1 MVPEQFHKFIKVFSK
16 KGSERMPIRKAWDH
30 AIDLKPD
37 FVPRKAKNILLS
49 PQEEK
54 EVEEFLNS
62 QLSKGYI
69 RKSKSPQTLAVFF
82 IPKKD
87 MKKQMV
93 QDYRHLNS
101 RTVRNNYPLP
111 LISELVDKVGKA
123 KYFTKFDLRWGYNN
137 VWIKEGDEWKVA
149 FTTHQGA
156 FELLVMYFGL
166 MNSLATFQTMM
177 NAIMHNLID
186 EGVVVVYIDN
196 ILIFTQMEKEH
207 DQVIKEVLKR
217 LQDNDLFLKAEKS
230 LWKQREIEFLGLYIS
245 PEGIRM
251 DETKMKAITE
261 WPVE

>member
-1 MVPEQFHKFIKVFSK
+1 
-16 KGSERMPIRKAWDH
+16 MPVRKAWDH

-37 FVPRKAKNILLS
+37 FVPRKAKNIPLS
-49 PQEEK
+49 LQEQK
-54 EVEEFLNS
+54 EVEEFLNN

-69 RKSKSPQTLAVFF
+69 RESKSPQTSAVFF

-101 RTVRNNYPLP
+101 GTVRNNYLLP

-137 VWIKEGDEWKVA
+137 VWIKEGDEWKAA
-149 FTTHQGA
+149 FTTHRGV

-166 MNSLATFQTMM
+166 MNSPATFQTMM

-186 EGVVVVYIDN
+186 EGVVVVYIDD
-196 ILIFTQMEKEH
+196 ILIFTQTEKEH
-207 DQVIKEVLKR
+207 DRVIEEVLKR

-230 LWKQREIEFLGLYIS
+230 LWKQKEIEFLGLYIS
-245 PEGIRM
+245 PEGVRM
-251 DETKMKAITE
+251 DETKTKAITE
-261 WPVE
+261 WPVPKRVKDVQSFLGLANFYR